1 VRRYPIQGLVL
12 AEHEFS
18 VPLDHARPDG
28 EAITVFARE
37 ARAAGR
43 EDAEPPWLLFL
54 QGGPG
59 SAAAR
64 PTGLEPWILRAT
76 RDYHLV
82 LLDQRGTG
90 RSTPV
95 LAQTLTRLGSPQ
107 AQADYLKHFR
117 ADSIVR
123 DAELIRPQVTGGG
136 PWALLGQSY
145 GGFCA
150 TTYLSLAP
158 EGVREAYV
166 TGGLPPLERS
176 ADDVYRAT
184 YRRLADRNRRYYAR
198 YPDDAEVVR
207 RLVGRLSGGEVRFAD
222 GSPLSP
228 RRLLQVGSL
237 FGMSYGF
244 EKVHYLLELAFAGGD
259 EVSSLFLREL
269 DHSLPF
275 DPAPIYALLHEAIYA
290 QGEATRWSAQR
301 VLAEFPEFA
310 LDGDGPFF
318 FTGEM
323 VYPWQFDEY
332 RELRPLKGAAELLA
346 EFEDWQP
353 LYNVERLR
361 ANEVPVAAAVYENDM
376 YVEREFSLETAETIG
391 AKTWVTSQYEH
402 DGLRSRGKEVLGHLF
417 ALRRGEAYSLPN
429 P

>member
-1 VRRYPIQGLVL
+1 VRRYRIQGLVL

-18 VPLDHARPDG
+18 VPVDHGRPGG
-28 EAITVFARE
+28 ETITVFARE
-37 ARAAGR
+37 ARAAGH
-43 EDAEPPWLLFL
+43 EDERRPWLVYL

-64 PTGLEPWILRAT
+64 PTGLEPWIERVT

-95 LAQTLTRLGSPQ
+95 SAQTLAVLGSPG

-123 DAELIRPQVTGGG
+123 DAEALRGELTGGE

-145 GGFCA
+145 GGFCT

-176 ADDVYRAT
+176 ADEVYRAT
-184 YRRLADRNRRYYAR
+184 YKRVVDRNRRYYER
-198 YPDDAEVVR
+198 YPDDVERVR
-207 RLVGRLSGGEVRFAD
+207 RLVELLDSEDVRFAD
-222 GSPLSP
+222 GSPLSS
-228 RRLLQVGSL
+228 RRLLQVGAI

-244 EKVHYLLELAFAGGD
+244 EKVHHLLELAFTTGG
-259 EVSSLFLREL
+259 EVSTLFLREL
-269 DHSLPF
+269 DHFLPF
-275 DPAPIYALLHEAIYA
+275 DPAPIYALLHEACYA
-290 QGEATRWSAQR
+290 QEEATRWSAQR
-301 VLAEFPEFA
+301 ILAEYPEFGR
-310 LDGDGPFF
+310 DGDGPVL

-332 RELRPLKGAAELLA
+332 RELQPLKEAAELLA
-346 EFEDWQP
+346 EFEEWP
-353 LYNVERLR
+353 RLYDVEQLR
-361 ANEVPVAAAVYENDM
+361 ANDVPVVAAVYENDM
-376 YVEREFSLETAETIG
+376 YVEREFQLETAEVMG
-391 AKTWVTSQYEH
+391 AKAWVTSRYEH
-402 DGLRSRGKEVLGHLF
+402 DGLRSWGEEVVGRLF
-417 ALRRGEAYSLPN
+417 ALRRGEIYSL
-429 P
+429 

>member
-1 VRRYPIQGLVL
+1 VRRYRIQGLVL
-12 AEHEFS
+12 AEHELS
-18 VPLDHARPDG
+18 VPLDHARPAG
-28 EAITVFARE
+28 ETIPVFARE

-43 EDAEPPWLLFL
+43 EDEQRPWLVFL

-76 RDYHLV
+76 RDYHLL

-90 RSTPV
+90 RSSPV
-95 LAQTLTRLGSPQ
+95 SAQTLASLGSPK

-123 DAELIRPQVTGGG
+123 DAEAIRTELTGGE
-136 PWALLGQSY
+136 PWGLLGQSY

-150 TTYLSLAP
+150 TTYLSIAP

-176 ADDVYRAT
+176 ADEVYRAT
-184 YRRLADRNRRYYAR
+184 YRRLADRNRRYYER
-198 YPDDAEVVR
+198 YPEDVELVR
-207 RLVGRLSGGEVRFAD
+207 RLVDVLGSTDVRFAD

-228 RRLLQVGSL
+228 RRLLQIGSI

-244 EKVHYLLELAFAGGD
+244 EKVHYLLELAFAGGGQ
-259 EVSSLFLREL
+259 VSTLFLREL
-269 DHSLPF
+269 DHFLPF

-290 QGEATRWSAQR
+290 QEGATRWSAQR
-301 VLAEFPEFA
+301 VLSEYPEFR
-310 LDGDGPFF
+310 LDGDGPVF

-332 RELRPLKGAAELLA
+332 RELRPLKEAAELLA
-346 EFEDWQP
+346 EFEGWP
-353 LYNVERLR
+353 RLYDAERLR
-361 ANEVPVAAAVYENDM
+361 SNDVPVAAAVYENDM
-376 YVEREFSLETAETIG
+376 YVEREFSLETAEVMG
-391 AKTWVTSQYEH
+391 AKAWVTSQYEH
-402 DGLRSRGKEVLGHLF
+402 DGLRSWGEEVLGRLF
-417 ALRRGEAYSLPN
+417 ALRRGEAYSL
-429 P
+429 

>member
-1 VRRYPIQGLVL
+1 VRRYPIQALVL
-12 AEHEFS
+12 AEHEFA
-18 VPLDHARPDG
+18 VPLDHARRDG
-28 EAITVFARE
+28 ETITVFARE
-37 ARAAGR
+37 ARAAGQ
-43 EDAEPPWLLFL
+43 EDADLPWLVFL

-59 SAAAR
+59 SAAVR
-64 PTGLEPWILRAT
+64 PTGLEPWIRRAT
-76 RDYHLV
+76 REYHLL

-95 LAQTLTRLGSPQ
+95 MAQTLARLGSPQ

-123 DAELIRPQVTGGG
+123 DAEVVRGELTGGE

-150 TTYLSLAP
+150 TTYLSIAP

-176 ADDVYRAT
+176 ADEVYRAT
-184 YRRLADRNRRYYAR
+184 YKRLADRNRRYYAR
-198 YPDDAEVVR
+198 YPEDVERVR
-207 RLVGRLSGGEVRFAD
+207 RLVEVLDSEDVRFAD

-228 RRLLQVGSL
+228 RRLLQIGSI

-244 EKVHYLLELAFAGGD
+244 EKVHYLLELAFAGDG

-269 DHSLPF
+269 DHFLPF
-275 DPAPIYALLHEAIYA
+275 DPAPIYAVLHEAIYA

-301 VLAEFPEFA
+301 VLAEFPEFE
-310 LDGDGPFF
+310 LGRDGPIF

-332 RELRPLKGAAELLA
+332 RELQPLKEAAELLA
-346 EFEDWQP
+346 EFEDWP
-353 LYNVERLR
+353 RLYDVERLR

-376 YVEREFSLETAETIG
+376 YVERDFSLETAETMG
-391 AKTWVTSQYEH
+391 ARAWVTSQYEH
-402 DGLRSRGKEVLGHLF
+402 DALRSWGKEVLGHLF
-417 ALRRGEAYSLPN
+417 ALRRGEVYAL
-429 P
+429 

>member
-1 VRRYPIQGLVL
+1 MRRHPIQRLVL

-18 VPLDHARPDG
+18 VPLDHAQPDG
-28 EAITVFARE
+28 ETITVFARE

-43 EDAEPPWLLFL
+43 EDEPLPWLLFL

-59 SAAAR
+59 SAATR
-64 PTGLEPWILRAT
+64 PTGLDTWIRRAT
-76 RDYHLV
+76 KDYHLL

-95 LAQTLTRLGSPQ
+95 SAQTLEPLGSPQ

-123 DAELIRPQVTGGG
+123 DAEAIRRELTEGE

-150 TTYLSLAP
+150 TTYLSIAP

-176 ADDVYRAT
+176 ADEVYRAT

-198 YPDDAEVVR
+198 YPQDVDLVR
-207 RLVGRLSGGEVRFAD
+207 RLVDVLEAEDVRFAD
-222 GSPLSP
+222 GSPLTP
-228 RRLLQVGSL
+228 RRLLQIGSI

-244 EKVHYLLELAFAGGD
+244 EKVHYLLELAFAAGG
-259 EVSSLFLREL
+259 EVSTLFLREL
-269 DHSLPF
+269 DHFLPF

-301 VLAEFPEFA
+301 VLAEFPEFEP
-310 LDGDGPFF
+310 GDGPVF

-332 RELRPLKGAAELLA
+332 RELQPLKEAAELLA
-346 EFEDWQP
+346 RFEDWP
-353 LYNVERLR
+353 RLYDVGRLR
-361 ANEVPVAAAVYENDM
+361 GNGVPVVAAVYENDM
-376 YVEREFSLETAETIG
+376 YVEREFSLETAEVIG
-391 AKTWVTSQYEH
+391 AKAWVTSAYEH
-402 DGLRSRGKEVLGHLF
+402 DGLRSWGEEIVGRLF
-417 ALRRGEAYSLPN
+417 ALRRGEVYSL
-429 P
+429 

>member
-1 VRRYPIQGLVL
+1 MRRYPIQGLVL
-12 AEHEFS
+12 AEHEFA
-18 VPLDHARPDG
+18 VPLDHAQPDG

-37 ARAAGR
+37 ARAAGK
-43 EDAEPPWLLFL
+43 EDAELPWLVYL

-59 SAAAR
+59 SPATR

-76 RDYHLV
+76 RDYHLL

-95 LAQTLTRLGSPQ
+95 LAQTLARLGSAQ

-123 DAELIRPQVTGGG
+123 DAEIIRGELAGGE

-145 GGFCA
+145 GGFCS

-176 ADDVYRAT
+176 VDEIYRAT
-184 YRRLADRNRRYYAR
+184 YKRLADRNRRYYAR
-198 YPDDAEVVR
+198 YPEDVERMRDLVALLGSEDVR
-207 RLVGRLSGGEVRFAD
+207 LAD
-222 GSPLSP
+222 GSPLSA
-228 RRLLQVGSL
+228 RRLLQVGSI

-244 EKVHYLLELAFAGGD
+244 EKVHYLLEIAFVGD
-259 EVSSLFLREL
+259 GELSSLFLREL
-269 DHSLPF
+269 DQFLPF
-275 DPAPIYALLHEAIYA
+275 DPAPIYSLLHEPCYA

-301 VLAEFPEFA
+301 VLSEFPEFTA
-310 LDGDGPFF
+310 AGNGPIF

-332 RELRPLKGAAELLA
+332 RELQPLKEAAELLA
-346 EFEDWQP
+346 EFEDWPP
-353 LYNVERLR
+353 LYDVERLR

-376 YVEREFSLETAETIG
+376 YVEREFSLKTAETIG
-391 AKTWVTSQYEH
+391 AKAWVTSQYEH
-402 DGLRSRGKEVLGHLF
+402 DGLRSWGEEVLGRLF
-417 ALRRGEAYSLPN
+417 AMRRGEVYTL
-429 P
+429 

>member
-12 AEHEFS
+12 GEHEFS
-18 VPLDHARPDG
+18 VPLDHTRPDG
-28 EAITVFARE
+28 ETITVFARE
-37 ARAAGR
+37 ARAAGKQD
-43 EDAEPPWLLFL
+43 EELPWLVFL

-64 PTGLEPWILRAT
+64 PTGLEPWIRRAT
-76 RDYHLV
+76 RDYHLL

-95 LAQTLTRLGSPQ
+95 AAQTLARLGSPQ

-117 ADSIVR
+117 ADAIVR
-123 DAELIRPQVTGGG
+123 DAEAIRGHFTGGE

-150 TTYLSLAP
+150 TTYLSIASK
-158 EGVREAYV
+158 GVREAYV
-166 TGGLPPLERS
+166 TGGLPPLERT
-176 ADDVYRAT
+176 ADEVYRAT

-198 YPDDAEVVR
+198 YPDDVDRVR
-207 RLVGRLSGGEVRFAD
+207 RLVDVLKAGDVRFAD

-228 RRLLQVGSL
+228 RRLLQIGSI

-244 EKVHYLLELAFAGGD
+244 EKVHYLLELAFVGD
-259 EVSSLFLREL
+259 GEVSSLFLREL
-269 DHSLPF
+269 DHFLPF
-275 DPAPIYALLHEAIYA
+275 DPAPIYALLHEPIYA

-301 VLAEFPEFA
+301 VMSEFPEFE
-310 LDGDGPFF
+310 LRGEGPIF

-332 RELRPLKGAAELLA
+332 RELQPVKDAAELLA
-346 EFEDWQP
+346 EFDGWP
-353 LYNVERLR
+353 ALYDVGRLR
-361 ANEVPVAAAVYENDM
+361 ESEVPVAAAVYENDM
-376 YVEREFSLETAETIG
+376 YVEREFSLETAEVMG
-391 AKTWVTSQYEH
+391 AKAWVTSQYEH
-402 DGLRSRGKEVLGHLF
+402 DGLRSWGEEVLGHLF
-417 ALRRGEAYSLPN
+417 ALQRGEVYAL
-429 P
+429 

>member
-1 VRRYPIQGLVL
+1 VRRYRIQGLVL
-12 AEHEFS
+12 TEHELA
-18 VPLDHARPDG
+18 VPLDHSRPEG
-28 EAITVFARE
+28 ETITVFVRE
-37 ARAAGR
+37 ARAAGK
-43 EDAEPPWLLFL
+43 EDDELPWLLFL

-95 LAQTLTRLGSPQ
+95 SAQTLARLGSAG

-117 ADSIVR
+117 ADAIVR
-123 DAELIRPQVTGGG
+123 DAESIRAHFTGGE

-158 EGVREAYV
+158 DGVREAYV
-166 TGGLPPLERS
+166 TGGLPPLERP

-198 YPDDAEVVR
+198 YPDDVERVR
-207 RLVGRLSGGEVRFAD
+207 ELVGLLEGEDVRFPD
-222 GSPLSP
+222 GSRLSP
-228 RRLLQVGSL
+228 RRLLQVGSI

-244 EKVHYLLELAFAGGD
+244 EKVHYALELAFAGPGQ
-259 EVSSLFLREL
+259 VSTLFLREL
-269 DHSLPF
+269 DELLPF
-275 DPAPIYALLHEAIYA
+275 DPAPIYSLLHEPIYA

-301 VLAEFPEFA
+301 VLAEFPEFD
-310 LDGDGPFF
+310 LGGDGPVF

-323 VYPWQFDEY
+323 VYPWQFDDY
-332 RELRPLKGAAELLA
+332 RELQPLKEAAELLA
-346 EFEDWQP
+346 EFEEWPP
-353 LYNVERLR
+353 LYDVARLQ

-376 YVEREFSLETAETIG
+376 YVEREFSLETAEVMG
-391 AKTWVTSQYEH
+391 ARAWITSQYEH
-402 DGLRSRGKEVLGHLF
+402 DGLRSHGEKVLDHLF
-417 ALRRGEAYSLPN
+417 ALRRGEVYSLQL
-429 P
+429 

>member
-18 VPLDHARPDG
+18 VPLDHAQPDG
-28 EAITVFARE
+28 ETITVFARE
-37 ARAAGR
+37 ARAAGNA
-43 EDAEPPWLLFL
+43 DAELPWLVFL

-59 SAAAR
+59 SAAPR

-76 RDYHLV
+76 RDYHLL

-95 LAQTLTRLGSPQ
+95 LAQTLAGLGSAE

-123 DAELIRPQVTGGG
+123 DAEVIRPQITGGE

-145 GGFCA
+145 GGFCSTA
-150 TTYLSLAP
+150 YLSLAP

-176 ADDVYRAT
+176 TDEIYRAT
-184 YRRLADRNRRYYAR
+184 YKRLADRNRRYYAR
-198 YPDDAEVVR
+198 YPEDVERVR
-207 RLVGRLSGGEVRFAD
+207 RLVEVLESEEVRFAD

-228 RRLLQVGSL
+228 RRFLQAGSI

-244 EKVHYLLELAFAGGD
+244 EKVHYLVELAFAGDG
-259 EVSSLFLREL
+259 EVSSFFLREL

-275 DPAPIYALLHEAIYA
+275 DPAPIYSLLHEACYA

-301 VLAEFPEFA
+301 VLAEFPEFTA
-310 LDGDGPFF
+310 DGEGPIF

-332 RELRPLKGAAELLA
+332 RELQPLKGAAELLA
-346 EFEDWQP
+346 EYEDWP
-353 LYNVERLR
+353 RLYDVERLR

-376 YVEREFSLETAETIG
+376 YVEREFSLETAETMG
-391 AKTWVTSQYEH
+391 AKAWVTSQYEH
-402 DGLRSRGKEVLGHLF
+402 DGLRSKGEEVLGRLF
-417 ALRRGEAYSLPN
+417 ALRRGEVYTL
-429 P
+429 

>member
-1 VRRYPIQGLVL
+1 VRRYRIQGLVL

-18 VPLDHARPDG
+18 VPLDHAHPGG
-28 EAITVFARE
+28 ETITVFARE
-37 ARAAGR
+37 ARAAGQ
-43 EDAEPPWLLFL
+43 EDERRPWLVYL

-64 PTGLEPWILRAT
+64 PTGLEPWIERVT

-95 LAQTLTRLGSPQ
+95 SAQTLAVLGSPQ

-123 DAELIRPQVTGGG
+123 DAEALRGELTGGE

-145 GGFCA
+145 GGFCT

-176 ADDVYRAT
+176 ADEVYRAT
-184 YRRLADRNRRYYAR
+184 YKRVVDRNRRYYER
-198 YPDDAEVVR
+198 YPDDVERVR
-207 RLVGRLSGGEVRFAD
+207 RLVDILDSEDVRFAD
-222 GSPLSP
+222 GSPLSS
-228 RRLLQVGSL
+228 RRLLQVGAI

-244 EKVHYLLELAFAGGD
+244 EKVHHLLELAFTTGG
-259 EVSSLFLREL
+259 EVSTLFLREL
-269 DHSLPF
+269 DHFLPF
-275 DPAPIYALLHEAIYA
+275 DPAPIYALLHEACYA
-290 QGEATRWSAQR
+290 QEEATRWSAQR
-301 VLAEFPEFA
+301 ILAEYPEFGR
-310 LDGDGPFF
+310 DGDGPML

-332 RELRPLKGAAELLA
+332 RELQPLKEAAELLA
-346 EFEDWQP
+346 EFEEWP
-353 LYNVERLR
+353 RLYDVEQLR
-361 ANEVPVAAAVYENDM
+361 ANDVPVVAAVYENDM
-376 YVEREFSLETAETIG
+376 YVERGFQLETAEVMG
-391 AKTWVTSQYEH
+391 AKAWVTSRYEH
-402 DGLRSRGKEVLGHLF
+402 DGLRSWGEEVVGRLF
-417 ALRRGEAYSLPN
+417 ALRRGEIYSL
-429 P
+429 

>member
-28 EAITVFARE
+28 ETITVFARE
-37 ARAAGR
+37 ARAAGE
-43 EDAEPPWLLFL
+43 EDAERPWLVFL

-64 PTGLEPWILRAT
+64 PTGLEPWIRRAT
-76 RDYHLV
+76 RDYHLL

-95 LAQTLTRLGSPQ
+95 MAQTLARLGSAQ

-123 DAELIRPQVTGGG
+123 DAEAIRAQFTGGE

-176 ADDVYRAT
+176 ADEVYRAT
-184 YRRLADRNRRYYAR
+184 YKRLADRNRRYYSR
-198 YPDDAEVVR
+198 YPEDVERVR
-207 RLVGRLSGGEVRFAD
+207 RLVDVLGSQDVRLAD

-228 RRLLQVGSL
+228 RRLLQVGSI

-244 EKVHYLLELAFAGGD
+244 EKVHYLLELAFAGDG

-269 DHSLPF
+269 DHFLPF
-275 DPAPIYALLHEAIYA
+275 DPAPIYSLLHEACYA

-301 VLAEFPEFA
+301 VLAEFPEFE
-310 LDGDGPFF
+310 LGGDGPVF

-323 VYPWQFDEY
+323 IYPWQFDEY
-332 RELRPLKGAAELLA
+332 RELQSLKEAAELLA
-346 EFEDWQP
+346 EYEDWP
-353 LYNVERLR
+353 ALYDVERLR
-361 ANEVPVAAAVYENDM
+361 ANRVPVAAAVYENDM
-376 YVEREFSLETAETIG
+376 YVEREFSLETAETMG
-391 AKTWVTSQYEH
+391 AKAWVTSQYEH
-402 DGLRSRGKEVLGHLF
+402 DALRSWGKEVLEHLF
-417 ALRRGEAYSLPN
+417 AIRRGEVYTL
-429 P
+429 

>member
-1 VRRYPIQGLVL
+1 VRRFAIQGLVL
-12 AEHEFS
+12 AEHEFA

-28 EAITVFARE
+28 ETITVFARE
-37 ARAAGR
+37 ARAAGK
-43 EDAEPPWLLFL
+43 EDSELPWLLFL

-64 PTGLEPWILRAT
+64 PTGLELWIRRAT
-76 RDYHLV
+76 RDYHLL

-95 LAQTLTRLGSPQ
+95 MAQTLARLGSPQ
-107 AQADYLKHFR
+107 AQADYLKLFR

-123 DAELIRPQVTGGG
+123 DAESIRGQITGGE

-158 EGVREAYV
+158 EGVQEAYV

-176 ADDVYRAT
+176 PDDVYRAT

-198 YPDDAEVVR
+198 YPADAELVR
-207 RLVGRLSGGEVRFAD
+207 KLVERLASGDVHLAD

-228 RRLLQVGSL
+228 RRLLQIGSI

-244 EKVHYLLELAFAGGD
+244 EKVHYLLELAFAGVS
-259 EVSSLFLREL
+259 EVSPLFLRQL
-269 DHSLPF
+269 DHFLPF
-275 DPAPIYALLHEAIYA
+275 DGAPIYALLHEAIYA

-310 LDGDGPFF
+310 LEGNGPIF

-323 VYPWQFDEY
+323 IYPWQFDEY
-332 RELRPLKGAAELLA
+332 RELRPLKQAAELLA
-346 EFEDWQP
+346 EFEDWP
-353 LYNVERLR
+353 ALYDVSRLR
-361 ANEVPVAAAVYENDM
+361 TNGVPVAAAVYENDM
-376 YVEREFSLETAETIG
+376 YVEREFSLQTAETMG
-391 AKTWVTSQYEH
+391 AKAWVTSQYEH
-402 DGLRSRGKEVLGHLF
+402 DGLRSWGEEVLGRLF
-417 ALRRGEAYSLPN
+417 ALRRGEVYAL
-429 P
+429 

>member
-1 VRRYPIQGLVL
+1 ML

-28 EAITVFARE
+28 ETITVFARE
-37 ARAAGR
+37 ARAAGK
-43 EDAEPPWLLFL
+43 EDAELPWLVFL

-59 SAAAR
+59 SAAPR
-64 PTGLEPWILRAT
+64 PTGLEPWIRRAT
-76 RDYHLV
+76 RDYHLL

-95 LAQTLTRLGSPQ
+95 LAQTLVGLGSAE

-123 DAELIRPQVTGGG
+123 DAEVIRPQITGGEQ
-136 PWALLGQSY
+136 WALLGQSY
-145 GGFCA
+145 GGFCS
-150 TTYLSLAP
+150 TTYLSIAP

-176 ADDVYRAT
+176 TDEIYRAT
-184 YRRLADRNRRYYAR
+184 YKRLADRNRRYYAR
-198 YPDDAEVVR
+198 YPEDVERVR
-207 RLVGRLSGGEVRFAD
+207 RLVEVLESEDVRFAD

-228 RRLLQVGSL
+228 RRFLQAGSI

-244 EKVHYLLELAFAGGD
+244 EKVHYLVELAFAGDGK
-259 EVSSLFLREL
+259 VSSLFLREL
-269 DHSLPF
+269 DHFLPF
-275 DPAPIYALLHEAIYA
+275 DPAPIYSLLHEACYA

-301 VLAEFPEFA
+301 VLGEFPEFT
-310 LDGDGPFF
+310 DGGEGPIF

-332 RELRPLKGAAELLA
+332 RELQPLKGAAELLA
-346 EFEDWQP
+346 EYEDWP
-353 LYNVERLR
+353 RLYDVERLR
-361 ANEVPVAAAVYENDM
+361 DNEVPVAAAVYENDM
-376 YVEREFSLETAETIG
+376 YVERAFSLETAETMG
-391 AKTWVTSQYEH
+391 AKAWVTSQYEH
-402 DGLRSRGKEVLGHLF
+402 DGLRSWGEEVLGRLF
-417 ALRRGEAYSLPN
+417 AMRRGEVYTL
-429 P
+429 